1 MSHLRTPYGAPGNK
15 FAQGPITVAE
25 ALACPEIQQ
34 ALANMS
40 RWTPSIKNGVAKVLS
55 NRSYFNRV
63 GATGIENEQFDR
75 VLAKVR
81 KCMDTDDKVSFI
93 TFFFLDTVL

>member
-25 ALACPEIQQ
+25 ALAFPEIQQ

-40 RWTPSIKNGVAKVLS
+40 RWTPAIKNGVAKVLS
-55 NRSYFNRV
+55 NRSCFNRV
-63 GATGIENEQFDR
+63 CATGIEDEQFDR
-75 VLAKVR
+75 LLDKVR
-81 KCMDTDDKVSFI
+81 KCMDKDKEVS
-93 TFFFLDTVL
+93 LVLVDSVL